1 MTKTEVEHELEEQAQ
16 GDNRFLSTAL
26 EFTGPEPIPA
36 AYSGPNPIPCGSG
49 STGSQ
54 NIKYVIPDFSEPE
67 PLFKVKLLHP
77 KAKVPTKAYGDEDL
91 GWDVYALI
99 PYTLNHGHITLVQT
113 GIAIQPR
120 KGYGFF
126 TRERGSMALAQVFTH
141 GGVFD
146 QGFTGEVVIGLTCE
160 DPQYFIAAG
169 DKIAQLIF
177 IEIAKGGPVVVT
189 EFEPTVRGERKHGSS
204 GK

>member
-1 MTKTEVEHELEEQAQ
+1 MSEHTDGIRRKGFGPIAIELDEQGAPKPYHGPFVPCSTETITP
-16 GDNRFLSTAL
+16 SS
-26 EFTGPEPIPA
+26 
-36 AYSGPNPIPCGSG
+36 SG
-49 STGSQ
+49 Q
-54 NIKYVIPDFSEPE
+54 QVKYVTPGFPEQE

-91 GWDVYALI
+91 GWDVYAVG
-99 PYTLNHGHITLVQT
+99 PYTLWHGHITLIQT

-120 KGYGFF
+120 KGWGYIS
-126 TRERGSMALAQVFTH
+126 RERGSQALAQVFTH

-146 QGFTGEVVIGLTCE
+146 QGFTGEVQIGLTCE
-160 DPQYFIAAG
+160 TPQYYINEG

-177 IEIAKGGPVVVT
+177 IEIAKGGPVVVE

>member
-1 MTKTEVEHELEEQAQ
+1 MSNWPIDKTDRYDESGPTTL
-16 GDNRFLSTAL
+16 DPLSTVTA
-26 EFTGPEPIPA
+26 TITQDSPG
-36 AYSGPNPIPCGSG
+36 
-49 STGSQ
+49 Q
-54 NIKYVIPDFSEPE
+54 KIKYVFPDFPE

-91 GWDVYALI
+91 GWDVYAI
-99 PYTLNHGHITLVQT
+99 APYTLWQGHITLIQT

-120 KGYGFF
+120 KGWGYF

-146 QGFTGEVVIGLTCE
+146 RGFTGEVQIGLTCE
-160 DPQYFIAAG
+160 TPQYYINAG

-177 IEIAKGGPVVVT
+177 IEIAKGGPVVVE